1 MATTNTP
8 APDPVVVEAITAE
21 LSDHIEAQRR
31 EYSQYVAA
39 QSIHFGTALAYNP
52 GDQIPAANVERWK
65 YLETGQ
71 AVKVGSKEHKA
82 LRENLGLPPL
92 EG

>member
-8 APDPVVVEAITAE
+8 APDPAVTEAITAE

-31 EYSQYVAA
+31 EYGQYVAA
-39 QSIHFGTALAYNP
+39 GPIYMGTALAYNP
-52 GDQIPAANVERWK
+52 GDAIPVSNVERWK
-65 YLETGQ
+65 YLESGQ
-71 AVKVGSKEHKA
+71 AIKVGSKEHKA

-92 EG
+92 ES

>member
-1 MATTNTP
+1 MATTNNP

-21 LSDHIEAQRR
+21 LSDHIEAQRH
-31 EYSQYVAA
+31 EYAQYVAA
-39 QSIHFGTALAYNP
+39 KPIHFGVALAYNP
-52 GDQIPAANVERWK
+52 GDQIPASNVERWK

-82 LRENLGLPPL
+82 LRESLGLPPL
-92 EG
+92 ES

>member
-21 LSDHIEAQRR
+21 LSDHIEAQRH
-31 EYSQYVAA
+31 EYGQYVAA
-39 QSIHFGTALAYNP
+39 QAIHFGTALAYNP
-52 GDQIPAANVERWK
+52 GDAIPASNVERWK

-71 AVKVGSKEHKA
+71 AIKVGSKAHKD

>member
-8 APDPVVVEAITAE
+8 DPVVTEAITAE

-31 EYSQYVAA
+31 EYGQYVAA
-39 QSIHFGTALAYNP
+39 QPIHFGTALAYNP
-52 GDQIPAANVERWK
+52 GDQIPASNVERWK

-71 AVKVGSKEHKA
+71 AVKVGSKAHKD

-92 EG
+92 ES